1 VPFDES
7 GDISVELK
15 NFIRRHIHSITLL
28 DVLFF
33 LKHRDQKAWTPQ
45 EVSVEMRSNPAYARS
60 QMEELV
66 AMGLVQCEG
75 SAYRYHQSEMSQIAD
90 KLEILY
96 NSRRSTVMNYIY
108 SQPIDN
114 IRDFAN
120 AFKIKKD

>member
-1 VPFDES
+1 MPFDES

-15 NFIRRHIHSITLL
+15 NFIRRHIHSVTLL

-33 LKHRDQKAWTPQ
+33 LKRNDQKAWTPE
-45 EVSVEMRSNPAYARS
+45 EVSVEMRSNPAYALS
-60 QMEELV
+60 QLKELMT
-66 AMGLVQCEG
+66 MGLLCNEG
-75 SAYRYHQSEMSQIAD
+75 LAYRYNASEMSSTVD

-96 NSRRSTVMNYIY
+96 NSRRSTVTNYIY

>member
-1 VPFDES
+1 MPFDEA
-7 GDISVELK
+7 GDISIELK
-15 NFIRRHIHSITLL
+15 NFIRRHIHSIAIL

-33 LKHRDQKAWTPQ
+33 LKHREYKAWTPQ
-45 EVSVEMRSNPAYARS
+45 EVSVEMRSNPGYAKS
-60 QMEELV
+60 QLEELLNLGIV
-66 AMGLVQCEG
+66 SCEG
-75 SAYRYHQSEMSQIAD
+75 AAYRYQVSDSDTTID

-96 NSRRSTVMNYIY
+96 NTRRSTVMNYIY